1 MKAHGKPKV
10 KRLFK
15 FFFSMCECAV
25 GLGWVGVGLG
35 IYVGQQLALVV
46 FAGRGGR
53 QGHAL
58 LIRSWINSVD
68 PYKIYSLRP
77 ETAHLPLDLNSFPK
91 NDNLQNQHL
100 WDKSTKHSV
109 LDFKLFSLNTNQGS
123 DSCPGYA
130 SFVNGIGSPMSAL
143 LTAQEYSYLI
153 DND

>member
-58 LIRSWINSVD
+58 LIRSCINSVD
-68 PYKIYSLRP
+68 PYKIYSL
-77 ETAHLPLDLNSFPK
+77 
-91 NDNLQNQHL
+91 
-100 WDKSTKHSV
+100 
-109 LDFKLFSLNTNQGS
+109 
-123 DSCPGYA
+123 
-130 SFVNGIGSPMSAL
+130 
-143 LTAQEYSYLI
+143 
-153 DND
+153 